1 MPNFAERVTRFIWLV
16 TGNKIRHC
24 IGEIRTTHA
33 PRLRGLDDDAFLEE
47 CRRVLDAPKLTRGE
61 ALDSG
66 LLRDFPRHDLTDA
79 DAHAVAVACEAFARF
94 PPQGV
99 PAGSALHAGQLLA
112 AVHLV
117 RGSLVQMDTGE
128 GKTFA
133 LSTAAFAL
141 LRTHAR
147 VYIVTANP
155 YLAARDAVRLET
167 FWNGV
172 GVRVGHGS
180 SGPTMDELNDAWDS
194 RVVYTTLSDLEYRSL
209 TEDLGEAG
217 VERTLA
223 WSAVLLDEAD
233 AILLEQSS
241 QLHFTPRRTAPSTK
255 DWRRRSTTSST
266 SRRTPAGSRR
276 RR

>member
-1 MPNFAERVTRFIWLV
+1 M
-16 TGNKIRHC
+16 
-24 IGEIRTTHA
+24 
-33 PRLRGLDDDAFLEE
+33 
-47 CRRVLDAPKLTRGE
+47 
-61 ALDSG
+61 
-66 LLRDFPRHDLTDA
+66 TDA

-112 AVHLV
+112 AVRLRARLAGPDGH
-117 RGSLVQMDTGE
+117 RR

-141 LRTHAR
+141 LRTHPR
-147 VYIVTANP
+147 VYIVTANE

-172 GVRVGHGS
+172 GVRVGHGNS
-180 SGPTMDELNDAWDS
+180 DATMSELNDAWDS

-217 VERTLA
+217 VERALA

-241 QLHFTPRRTAPSTK
+241 QLHYTPRRTAPSTK
-255 DWRRRSTTSST
+255 DWSNAVALARGARRRAA
-266 SRRTPAGSRR
+266 RLAELRLGAIGDPDAGR
-276 RR
+276 